1 MIAVALTIVVMY
13 IQPKITTIRETQDLI
28 TNYETET
35 QNVSQVNENLK
46 TKISEI
52 DTIAPQDTQAL
63 SRFLPDQ
70 VDEIAVL
77 KDLSTILKAQ
87 ELTQYDIAYKG
98 NTSNKVAEEGV
109 VPEYGAV
116 SEYYFSATFDA
127 TYSQVKSLLSQLETN
142 DYLLQVTNL
151 KMTETTAGKLKVEL
165 SLTAFSRQAEIA
177 QVTQ

>member
-98 NTSNKVAEEGV
+98 NTSEKVAEEGV

-151 KMTETTAGKLKVEL
+151 KMTETTVDKLKVEL
-165 SLTAFSRQAEIA
+165 SLTAFSRQAVIVP
-177 QVTQ
+177 VTQ